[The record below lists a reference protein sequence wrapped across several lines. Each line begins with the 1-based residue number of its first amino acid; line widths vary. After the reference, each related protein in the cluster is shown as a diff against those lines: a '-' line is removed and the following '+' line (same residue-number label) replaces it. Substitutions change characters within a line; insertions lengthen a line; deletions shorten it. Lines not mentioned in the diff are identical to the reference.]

1 MRLVFKDWLSVL
13 LSPIEANRL
22 KINLKDENC
31 SSNGYLLI
39 GESEVEDVSIN
50 NCFKSDVFWGKKPT
64 TTCSV
69 SKHNAHDDD
78 GDTATHER
86 SQNSH
91 AGGAAR
97 SGRERAEW
105 GWESVTVE
113 RWFVGVRSERVGER
127 ERRHD
132 TRTTNRYR
140 ILKFAWKTGLKP
152 ANPITASWILQI
164 RNATA

>member
-13 LSPIEANRL
+13 LSPVEANRL

-39 GESEVEDVSIN
+39 GDSEVEDVSIN

-78 GDTATHER
+78 DD
-86 SQNSH
+86 
-91 AGGAAR
+91 AR
-97 SGRERAEW
+97 TKSKLTCRRRCPLREGEGR
-105 GWESVTVE
+105 V
-113 RWFVGVRSERVGER
+113 RVGKRHSWKVVRRRAIRARRWER
-127 ERRHD
+127 TKAWYTDHQPVSD
-132 TRTTNRYR
+132 TQ
-140 ILKFAWKTGLKP
+140 ICLKNWLETGK
-152 ANPITASWILQI
+152 SYHG
-164 RNATA
+164 